1 MGQALVIT
9 IFLLALITL
18 ILASFLH
25 IQAALTQQAL
35 TLQARWLG
43 LGFWL
48 VMPMQEFGLSWF
60 GLEVLRGPLRVKARS
75 KKSHPAKRSRSWAF
89 SWLLLE
95 RSSLAKMG
103 SDLKRYTHL
112 ERLDLEATLASP
124 DPAFTGVLYGF
135 TRAAQPLV
143 EGLWP
148 KARVQVEADFW
159 GEQARGRLEL
169 ALSLRTLG
177 LALLAWKSLVL
188 MQRLKDRSQEQRRN
202 LWKPKT
208 Y

>member
-18 ILASFLH
+18 ILASFLRV
-25 IQAALTQQAL
+25 QATLTQQDL

-48 VMPMQEFGLSWF
+48 VMPRQEFGLSWF
-60 GLEVLRGPLRVKARS
+60 GLEVLRRPLRVKARS
-75 KKSHPAKRSRSWAF
+75 KKSHPAKRSRSGVF
-89 SWLLLE
+89 SRLLLE

-103 SDLKRYTHL
+103 SDLKRYTYL
-112 ERLDLEATLASP
+112 ERFDLEATLASP

-143 EGLWP
+143 ERLWP

-159 GEQARGRLEL
+159 GEQTRGRLEL

-177 LALLAWKSLVL
+177 LAMLAWKSLVL
-188 MQRLKDRSQEQRRN
+188 MQRLKGRSQEQRRN